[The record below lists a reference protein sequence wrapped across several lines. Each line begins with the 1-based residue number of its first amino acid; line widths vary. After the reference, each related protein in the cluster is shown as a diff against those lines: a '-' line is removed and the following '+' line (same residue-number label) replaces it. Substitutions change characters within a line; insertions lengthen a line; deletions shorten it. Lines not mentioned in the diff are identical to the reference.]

1 MLKVPYFEPWITNN
15 DKKMIMNTLNQ
26 RWLTNGP
33 VLKKFEKK
41 FSKII
46 DAKYSIGVSSA
57 THGLHLCLK
66 SIGISKGDEV
76 IVPTMTFAATADAV
90 TYCGA
95 KPILVDVNKNN
106 FNISPEQIKKKIN
119 KKTKAIIPV
128 HYGGQACNMD
138 EILKISKKF
147 KLKIIEDCAHALG
160 SKYEQMKCGNIGDM
174 GCFSFYPTKIITTGE
189 GGMIT
194 TKNKK
199 LFEKINLL
207 RSHGM
212 NQLPPER
219 EKKIKWK
226 YDIIELGYNYRLD
239 EMRSALGYSQIQRVK
254 KINQLRIK
262 IANKYDKELQKIKGI
277 IIPKRESN
285 RNHIFH
291 LYTIKINSD
300 FPLSRDELFIKLY
313 NSGIG
318 TSVQYLPLHLMSYN
332 KNKFKKSEFPN
343 ANEIKDQILSLP
355 IFPSMN
361 QKQIDYVTSIIKKV

>member
-119 KKTKAIIPV
+119 NLIIS
-128 HYGGQACNMD
+128 
-138 EILKISKKF
+138 E
-147 KLKIIEDCAHALG
+147 KL
-160 SKYEQMKCGNIGDM
+160 N
-174 GCFSFYPTKIITTGE
+174 
-189 GGMIT
+189 
-194 TKNKK
+194 N
-199 LFEKINLL
+199 
-207 RSHGM
+207 
-212 NQLPPER
+212 
-219 EKKIKWK
+219 
-226 YDIIELGYNYRLD
+226 
-239 EMRSALGYSQIQRVK
+239 
-254 KINQLRIK
+254 
-262 IANKYDKELQKIKGI
+262 
-277 IIPKRESN
+277 
-285 RNHIFH
+285 
-291 LYTIKINSD
+291 
-300 FPLSRDELFIKLY
+300 
-313 NSGIG
+313 
-318 TSVQYLPLHLMSYN
+318 
-332 KNKFKKSEFPN
+332 
-343 ANEIKDQILSLP
+343 
-355 IFPSMN
+355 
-361 QKQIDYVTSIIKKV
+361 